1 MQTKKRI
8 IDNGREHSWRDVSLP
23 FTYQPVVHNYEMVN
37 TQYVLIAVLS
47 GILDPLPDQPALPSS
62 MSTPHAPPLSE
73 ACKTREKV
81 CNARL
86 LLMA

>member
-23 FTYQPVVHNYEMVN
+23 FTYQPVVNNYEMVN

-47 GILDPLPDQPALPSS
+47 GILDPLPDQPALIHVHSS
-62 MSTPHAPPLSE
+62 CTTPVRGMQDKGES
-73 ACKTREKV
+73 
-81 CNARL
+81 
-86 LLMA
+86 M